1 MGAYENPAMIQG
13 PDIGKIWGQ
22 AFASLG
28 QSIGQGVASGLQQY
42 YSKLEEAK
50 KEQKAENA
58 RVQQIGYEIE
68 ERAYDQANENY
79 NALKRQ
85 NPGLAEQFQ
94 PMVANLLNG
103 TGVAGEEGYKMGA
116 IEAQTLLATKS
127 NLSKEEK
134 EYYRNIVQRAKL
146 FQDRVISGGADIIS
160 DLSDMEKIKPQD
172 IGNTHYYV
180 GNNAKEKLTSQYSA
194 YVLNNKEIPGATTSK
209 NLGIDNDGNPIVSVS
224 TVFDASST
232 AGKALLKKFPELES
246 EIKNGQISFKWE
258 KDITQL
264 GDGFIREIPAGID
277 ATQVY
282 QDSGAMDDQGKL
294 TQNMLIGNPIMRRE
308 ASGAKGIDNLIETQY
323 LNVPGLMQSKTF
335 NAAAKAK
342 ATAIISYDP
351 GDLKAY
357 MQNTLELGPKYD
369 YSSFMKKSAEEK
381 ISILQELEKQK
392 LIKTKFSGYKS
403 RPATAE
409 DVKYINANAKD
420 LQSGESLA
428 PIQEGQMIYYQEEAK
443 GISEYQRSGGGGS
456 TGDKATTI
464 SKDRWEG
471 MKESGYSKGSYKY
484 KWNNA
489 LGGFEQYFLSSID
502 GIQNEEKVSGVLAR
516 SPQELGNISGGQNW
530 GNPRG
535 FEIQEPELITQ
546 NIIGPINQ
554 SSGTVNLD
562 EELNTQ

>member
-1 MGAYENPAMIQG
+1 MGAYENPAMLQG
-13 PDIGKIWGQ
+13 PNIGKIWGQ
-22 AFASLG
+22 AAASFG
-28 QSIGQGVASGLQQY
+28 QSIGQGIESAMKQY
-42 YSKLEEAK
+42 EQAK

-58 RVQQIGYEIE
+58 RVQRIGYEIE
-68 ERAYDQANENY
+68 ERAYDQANQNY
-79 NALKRQ
+79 SVLEKQ

-94 PMVANLLNG
+94 PMVADLLNG
-103 TGVAGEEGYKMGA
+103 TGIAGEEGYKMGA

-127 NLSKEEK
+127 DLGKEEK

-160 DLSDMEKIKPQD
+160 DLTDMEKIKPQD

-209 NLGIDNDGNPIVSVS
+209 NLGMDNAGNPIVSVS
-224 TVFDASST
+224 TVFDASSA
-232 AGKALLKKFPELES
+232 AGKALLKDFPELES
-246 EIKNGQISFKWE
+246 EVKNGQISFKWE
-258 KDITQL
+258 KDITKL
-264 GDGFIREIPAGID
+264 GDGFIREIPEGID
-277 ATQVY
+277 ASQVY
-282 QDSGAMDDQGKL
+282 QDSGAMTDQGKF
-294 TQNMLIGNPIMRRE
+294 TQNMLVGNPVMRRE

-323 LNVPGLMQSKTF
+323 LNVPGLMQSQTF

-369 YSSFMKKSAEEK
+369 YSSFMKKSADEK

-428 PIQEGQMIYYQEEAK
+428 PIQEGQMIYYQETSKGTAEYRNPDRPTGAQAFQQEQDFKVLQNMVDWANENRGNLKNDLATANMWNAFIGNAKNIRIQEAADGGFHIVNLSNPAGKEEIEVINDLTDTNEMISKLADIK
-443 GISEYQRSGGGGS
+443 GI
-456 TGDKATTI
+456 K
-464 SKDRWEG
+464 EG
-471 MKESGYSKGSYKY
+471 
-484 KWNNA
+484 
-489 LGGFEQYFLSSID
+489 
-502 GIQNEEKVSGVLAR
+502 
-516 SPQELGNISGGQNW
+516 
-530 GNPRG
+530 
-535 FEIQEPELITQ
+535 
-546 NIIGPINQ
+546 
-554 SSGTVNLD
+554 NLLTFV
-562 EELNTQ
+562 ENLQLP